1 MPGLPE
7 LPGLGIG
14 GLVGVRP
21 PRGPLPTAASRPGLD
36 PRAYPGEIVLRGYGP
51 GGPVL
56 AGYLARQVSAW
67 DQLGRPGTAR
77 LALTVWPA
85 DAELTAPE
93 GQIIL
98 ARPHVR
104 LAAGWP
110 PP

>member
-1 MPGLPE
+1 MPGLPD

-21 PRGPLPTAASRPGLD
+21 PRGPLPTTASRPGLD

-51 GGPVL
+51 GGPAL

-85 DAELTAPE
+85 DVELTAPE

-104 LAAGWP
+104 LSASWSP
-110 PP
+110 P